1 MTKSIPVE
9 PHDELE
15 QQHADDDQSPESA
28 GLARGLA
35 RSAASR
41 SMAGRLPVSHAGRTA
56 AQTTARTAAKHSAS
70 VASKIKGGARAAS
83 RTKVRTSAGNITL
96 KSARSAKSAV
106 KAAPRGRVH
115 VRRIARA
122 SDRASTGLD
131 LVEAASSDDY
141 GGIAASEKTKS
152 AIGRIKD
159 ALRRVPAFMT
169 TLAKNTVLGMAVFA
183 TYEGVVEYDLPY
195 QGEQDTDEKAASA
208 DPFASASMPRHISAG
223 FLAGSAHA
231 GINYAMD
238 GIGRLRQLTAL
249 DRAQPSLG
257 MAKGT
262 VSPFFPYMLHHAI
275 SHSVLFGTYEG
286 TKRLMVP
293 SLGGRSLKDD
303 ENDVHYSNL
312 LAIGL
317 AGGIAGSAQHVVS
330 NYTETVCVTSYS
342 KIWQNDMT
350 LAQRCR
356 LMPRFPLPSVRTL
369 AFAFFPSS
377 LGFIAFE
384 YGKEMMTGDD
394 DTYELVDK

>member
-1 MTKSIPVE
+1 
-9 PHDELE
+9 
-15 QQHADDDQSPESA
+15 
-28 GLARGLA
+28 
-35 RSAASR
+35 
-41 SMAGRLPVSHAGRTA
+41 MAGRLPVSHAGRTA
-56 AQTTARTAAKHSAS
+56 TQSAARTAAKHSAS

-96 KSARSAKSAV
+96 KSARNAKSAV

-131 LVEAASSDDY
+131 LVEAASSEDS
-141 GGIAASEKTKS
+141 GGIVAGEKTKS

-183 TYEGVVEYDLPY
+183 TYEGVVDYDLAF
-195 QGEQDTDEKAASA
+195 QTEQERNEEVVST

-238 GIGRLRQLTAL
+238 GIVRLRPLTAL
-249 DRAQPSLG
+249 GRAQPSLG
-257 MAKGT
+257 MVKSTA
-262 VSPFFPYMLHHAI
+262 SPFFQYMLHHAI

-286 TKRLMVP
+286 TKRLMVS
-293 SLGGRSLKDD
+293 SLRGNTLNDD
-303 ENDVHYSNL
+303 ENDIHYGNL

-350 LAQRCR
+350 FAQRCR
-356 LMPRFPLPSVRTL
+356 LMPRLPLPSVRTL

-384 YGKEMMTGDD
+384 YGTGDD
-394 DTYELVDK
+394 DT

>member
-15 QQHADDDQSPESA
+15 QQHADDDHSPESA

-131 LVEAASSDDY
+131 LVEAASSKDAD
-141 GGIAASEKTKS
+141 GFSSDQKRKDAF
-152 AIGRIKD
+152 GRIKD

-195 QGEQDTDEKAASA
+195 QGEQDTDEEAASA

-238 GIGRLRQLTAL
+238 GIGRLRQLTA
-249 DRAQPSLG
+249 
-257 MAKGT
+257 KGT

-293 SLGGRSLKDD
+293 SLGESSLKDD

-330 NYTETVCVTSYS
+330 NYTETVCVTTYS
-342 KIWQNDMT
+342 NTWRNDMT